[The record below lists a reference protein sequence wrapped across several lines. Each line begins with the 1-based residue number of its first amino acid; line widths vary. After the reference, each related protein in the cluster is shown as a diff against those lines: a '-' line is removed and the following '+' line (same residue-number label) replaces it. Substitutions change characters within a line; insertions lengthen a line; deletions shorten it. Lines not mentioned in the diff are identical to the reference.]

1 MIKERPILMSAPM
14 VRAILEGRKNQT
26 RRTRSLNKFCA
37 NVPVGFAIDYFVEEQ
52 TNEWLAISD
61 KEDGEF
67 PFSFSPWI
75 KCPYGNLGDRLWV
88 RESFKKWCIDGTDTV
103 EDGWWTVRY
112 RADNTIQKH
121 CATWDCCATDDSPT
135 EVGCEKEPDI
145 WTPSIHMPRWASRIL
160 LEITGIR
167 VERLQ
172 DISWDDCLSEGILQK
187 QEHDYTVYFDYLKN
201 DYLASN
207 PKESYQSLI
216 NKINGPKTWD
226 ENPWVWVVEFMVI
239 EVKGDRMKICSE
251 CANWSMFDG
260 ICWCP
265 VSPRNLQEVD
275 GDTPAC
281 EALEPEDE
289 DENEDDY

>member
-26 RRTRSLNKFCA
+26 RRIVKSKNNVHGYNSVSLVSKEEYNDEIA
-37 NVPVGFAIDYFVEEQ
+37 PELEGNVVAKKPMALFYRGPINDLDIE
-52 TNEWLAISD
+52 
-61 KEDGEF
+61 
-67 PFSFSPWI
+67 
-75 KCPYGNLGDRLWV
+75 CPYGNLGDRLWV

-112 RADNTIQKH
+112 RADNNIQEH

-216 NKINGPKTWD
+216 NKINGPETW
-226 ENPWVWVVEFMVI
+226 EQNPWVWVVEFRTTLP
-239 EVKGDRMKICSE
+239 KTRHRMMI
-251 CANWSMFDG
+251 
-260 ICWCP
+260 
-265 VSPRNLQEVD
+265 
-275 GDTPAC
+275 TH
-281 EALEPEDE
+281 
-289 DENEDDY
+289 